1 MTNDRSTSR
10 AVAFGT
16 VDRASDFPAAARE
29 TGAPIH
35 GLFGVLTA
43 AVNAALGAVRDRST
57 ARQLRRMSDYVLAD
71 IGFDRHS
78 LAADLAA
85 TRKAAAAR
93 RGALVSQRLAA
104 WREESRVYRELSAY
118 TDAELSELGMGRGD
132 IRPAAR
138 GHAVMLFR
146 DTGLVDG
153 FFSSDGHRTGANH
166 AAQRRAA

>member
-1 MTNDRSTSR
+1 MTHDRSTRR

-16 VDRASDFPAAARE
+16 VDRASDFPVAVRDSGVP
-29 TGAPIH
+29 TL

-43 AVNAALGAVRDRST
+43 AAHAAMGAIRDRST
-57 ARQLRRMSDYVLAD
+57 VNQLRRMSDHVLAD
-71 IGFDRHS
+71 LGFDRRS
-78 LAADLAA
+78 LAADVAA
-85 TRKAAAAR
+85 ARKAASAR

-132 IRPAAR
+132 IRAAAR
-138 GHAVMLFR
+138 GHAVMQFR
-146 DTGLVDG
+146 DAGLVDG
-153 FFSSDGHRTGANH
+153 YFSSDGYRTAANH